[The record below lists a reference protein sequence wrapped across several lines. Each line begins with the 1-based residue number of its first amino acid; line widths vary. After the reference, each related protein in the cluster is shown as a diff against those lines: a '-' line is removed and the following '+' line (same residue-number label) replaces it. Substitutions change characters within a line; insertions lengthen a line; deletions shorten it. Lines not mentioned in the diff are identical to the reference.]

1 MLRPLY
7 HFTLNRYG
15 FEESEVNK
23 PWYQQSLPQPV
34 MENQKAKIYWDIH
47 HYVTN
52 CPSNNANK
60 PDIAIFDKE
69 NNKWIIIE
77 GTVCNIGKIQKREL
91 YKQAKYTEFRAEIKR
106 LYKVKEILQINVVFD
121 FLAGYNKTLEENL
134 KDFTGGKQTAKKVI
148 QQCQKW
154 ILSQNCEIVKY
165 FCNA

>member
-1 MLRPLY
+1 
-7 HFTLNRYG
+7 
-15 FEESEVNK
+15 
-23 PWYQQSLPQPV
+23 

-77 GTVCNIGKIQKREL
+77 GTVCNIGKTQEREL
-91 YKQAKYTEFRAEIKR
+91 YKQAKYTELRAEIKR

-134 KDFTGGKQTAKKVI
+134 KDFMGGKQTAKKVI

-154 ILSQNCEIVKY
+154 IFSQNCEIVIY